1 MNAQNT
7 ANGLRAGVIGLGQI
21 GGGVAVCLARHQRA
35 LAVYDVRSGATDQLE
50 GVSAALESPA
60 AVARVSDVL
69 MIAVLNGEQAR
80 AVLEGPD
87 GVLAGAHP
95 GLAIVML
102 STITMDE
109 LKELVALT
117 AKHGVPLL
125 DCGVTAGGLSAQ
137 GEMISMIGG
146 DDVTVARIMPVLK
159 EFNAEVHHMGGS
171 GAGMATKIARNMI
184 HFTVW
189 RAGFEGARLATEA
202 GVDLGKFIDLVENAS
217 HKHGASVTFWMD
229 PERIAPGS
237 DAGEVGKHTLTY
249 HQKDMAAAK
258 ELADQLG
265 VATPT
270 CDEARTHGAE
280 TYRVN
285 R

>member
-1 MNAQNT
+1 MNAQNP

-21 GGGVAVCLARHQRA
+21 GGGVAVCLARHHRP
-35 LAVYDVRSGATDQLE
+35 LAVYDVRSDAADRLE
-50 GVSAALESPA
+50 GVPAVLESPA

-117 AKHGVPLL
+117 AEHGVPLL

-146 DDVTVARIMPVLK
+146 DDATVARLMPVLD

-189 RAGFEGARLATEA
+189 RAGFEGARLATQA
-202 GVDLGKFIDLVENAS
+202 GVDIGKFIDLVENAS

-229 PERIAPGS
+229 PQRIAPGS
-237 DAGEVGKHTLTY
+237 DPAEVGKHTLTY
-249 HQKDMAAAK
+249 HQKDMDAAK
-258 ELADQLG
+258 ELATQLG
-265 VATPT
+265 VDTPA
-270 CDEARTHGAE
+270 CDEARTRGAE
-280 TYRVN
+280 TYRVGH
-285 R
+285 